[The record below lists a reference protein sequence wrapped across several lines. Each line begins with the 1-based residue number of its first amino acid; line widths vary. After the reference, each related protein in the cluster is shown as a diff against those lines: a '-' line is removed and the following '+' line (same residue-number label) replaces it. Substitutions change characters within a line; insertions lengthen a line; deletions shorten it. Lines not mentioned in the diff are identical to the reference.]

1 MNITLAVDERLAR
14 EARAA
19 ARSMGKS
26 LNQVV
31 REHLETLAGAER
43 AKPEIQELR
52 DTAGTG
58 DSRGHRFDRNAAY
71 EDRLDTLARAA
82 AREVGGEADGEA

>member
-1 MNITLAVDERLAR
+1 MNITLAVDERVAR

-31 REHLETLAGAER
+31 REHLEALAGTER
-43 AKPEIQELR
+43 TKQEVQELR

-58 DSRGHRFDRNAAY
+58 NSRGRRFDRNAVY
-71 EDRLDTLARAA
+71 EDRLDRLVRPPARKAS
-82 AREVGGEADGEA
+82 GKT

>member
-1 MNITLAVDERLAR
+1 MNITLAIDERIAR

-43 AKPEIQELR
+43 AKLEIQELR
-52 DTAGTG
+52 DTSGTG

-71 EDRLDTLARAA
+71 EDRLDALARAPAHA
-82 AREVGGEADGEA
+82 AGGRGGEA